1 MNICTNNSI
10 PKHSLSATNQATR
23 ALGDSQKNFEIK
35 QLTFWEAPQQAKLF
49 QQKPQISH
57 ISGAHPRERHR
68 YRVML
73 GNEVLGDRL
82 TIDEALKLAAKG
94 GAS

>member
-49 QQKPQISH
+49 QHKPQISSIPG
-57 ISGAHPRERHR
+57 ISPKQRDR
-68 YRVML
+68 YRVVF
-73 GNEVLGDRL
+73 GDEVLGDRL
-82 TIDEALKLAAKG
+82 SLDEAIKLAAG
-94 GAS
+94 GAK